1 LVRVSRWGNSLA
13 VRLPKDV
20 VEELA
25 LKEGD
30 EVRLTRRPNGEIEVE
45 RDRSREA
52 AIQRIR
58 TMSMPLPPGYR
69 FDRNEIYDRGHS
81 EPDRDA

>member
-1 LVRVSRWGNSLA
+1 MKVSRWGNSLA
-13 VRLPKDV
+13 LRLPRDV
-20 VEELA
+20 VEELS

-30 EVRLTRRPNGEIEVE
+30 AVRVTRRPNGDLEVE

-58 TMSMPLPPGYR
+58 AMSMPLPPGYR
-69 FDRNEIYDRGHS
+69 FDRNEIYDRDRS
-81 EPDRDA
+81 EPGRDA